1 MVRGG
6 IAFWS
11 CSNGVCNTVGT
22 QRVLVPEGVR
32 RTPS

>member
-1 MVRGG
+1 MVHGG

-11 CSNGVCNTVGT
+11 CSNDVCNDVGT

-32 RTPS
+32 KAPS